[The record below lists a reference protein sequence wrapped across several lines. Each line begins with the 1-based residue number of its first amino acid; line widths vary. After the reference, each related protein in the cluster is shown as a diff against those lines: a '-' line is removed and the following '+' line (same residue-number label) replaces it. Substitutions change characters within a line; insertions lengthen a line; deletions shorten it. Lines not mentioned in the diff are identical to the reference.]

1 MSKGTLEFTMESS
14 EPDPTKSESTPS
26 QKFRFFNLPF
36 ELRRKVL
43 SCLLFQS
50 RIIDLDPA
58 NALSNPARLNLFLT
72 SRRMHE
78 EAYQV
83 FYGIHTFRIFPVHPR
98 FFGSRIKSVL
108 SRLSPRYRAA
118 LVSLELRLGTGWSKP
133 PKTWTVTDKL
143 GLQDCTRVRNL
154 EVFVECDPSHQ
165 IFHGF
170 RVSIDFFTDFSSNL
184 LETVV
189 KGLPYLEWVTFN
201 RHGPSVRRDSEL
213 MSRLQE
219 AVLKGQKRIAWARGK
234 WLDDEEDD
242 RKTQSGCDMFPNMC
256 APSLTSA
263 TVGRVLRSDLLCMRE
278 AIRSLAIEDQPTQH
292 TDE

>member
-1 MSKGTLEFTMESS
+1 MESS
-14 EPDPTKSESTPS
+14 DSDLANTESTPS
-26 QKFRFFNLPF
+26 QKFRFFNLPS
-36 ELRRKVL
+36 ELRHKVL
-43 SCLLFQS
+43 SYLLLQN

-58 NALSNPARLNLFLT
+58 NAISNPARLNLFLT

-78 EAYQV
+78 EAYHV
-83 FYGIHTFRIFPVHPR
+83 FYGIHTFRIFPIHPR
-98 FFGSRIKSVL
+98 FFGSRVKSVL

-143 GLQDCTRVRNL
+143 GLQDCTRVRSL

-184 LETVV
+184 LESIV
-189 KGLPYLEWVTFN
+189 KRLPYLEWVTFN

-219 AVLKGQKRIAWARGK
+219 AVLKGQKRIAWAKGK
-234 WLDDEEDD
+234 WAEDEEDD
-242 RKTQSGCDMFPNMC
+242 EKTQSECNISSNMC
-256 APSLTSA
+256 ATSLTSA

-278 AIRSLAIEDQPTQH
+278 AIRSLAIEDQTTGQA
-292 TDE
+292 DG

>member
-1 MSKGTLEFTMESS
+1 MASS
-14 EPDPTKSESTPS
+14 DSDPASSESTPS
-26 QKFRFFNLPF
+26 QKLCFFNLPF

-43 SCLLFQS
+43 SYLLLQN

-58 NALSNPARLNLFLT
+58 NAISNPARLNLFLT

-78 EAYQV
+78 EAYHV

-98 FFGSRIKSVL
+98 FFGSRVKSVL
-108 SRLSPRYRAA
+108 SRLSPRYRSA

-170 RVSIDFFTDFSSNL
+170 RVSIDFFTDFSSTL
-184 LETVV
+184 LESIV
-189 KGLPYLEWVTFN
+189 KRLPFLEWVTFN
-201 RHGPSVRRDSEL
+201 RHGPSVRRDSVL

-219 AVLKGQKRIAWARGK
+219 AVLKGEKRIAWAKDK
-234 WLDDEEDD
+234 WADDEDD
-242 RKTQSGCDMFPNMC
+242 RKTQSEDDMFPDMC
-256 APSLTSA
+256 ALSLTFA

-278 AIRSLAIEDQPTQH
+278 AIRSLAIEDQPTH
-292 TDE
+292 HADE